1 MTITHEKWGEVD
13 GVEVIFQDS
22 TWVKNGAW
30 YLCTRGWREKMV
42 ELSLSE
48 LWEQWKEENKLLAD
62 VAGVETIRSPSGTL
76 MVPSTTG
83 LGVEINGKY
92 YTPWTPLTD
101 HNQMALVKAAL
112 KEKGFSFTIKLWA
125 TSGEY
130 TMELDDNAG
139 HIYCAGHKDELMAI
153 GLAVAKMCN
162 TGAAQ

>member
-1 MTITHEKWGEVD
+1 MTDHELN
-13 GVEVIFQDS
+13 
-22 TWVKNGAW
+22 T
-30 YLCTRGWREKMV
+30 
-42 ELSLSE
+42 
-48 LWEQWKEENKLLAD
+48 LLGD
-62 VAGVETIRSPSGTL
+62 VADVETIRSPSGTP

-130 TMELDDNAG
+130 TVELDDHAG
-139 HIYCAGHKDELMAI
+139 HIYCAGHKDKLRTI
-153 GLAVAKMCN
+153 GLAVSQMKGGM
-162 TGAAQ
+162 